1 MSGLIHTPGPWDVH
15 DGDYGPQILAQVPYA
30 DWVVEQGTAKAGELC
45 TSAIATFDSDNAQA
59 DAFLAS
65 KAPELLVAAV
75 ALLDL
80 HGWEP
85 GPEWG
90 EEERA
95 IFQACMNLVGETT
108 DTLCGGKI
116 GERKVIADQAN
127 EALRGARGA
136 APVLS
141 GVSTREDLIYWL
153 GCVDRNGVWT
163 DEDMVS
169 EGWDPMTLDEA
180 WEQVELML
188 DKGGE

>member
-1 MSGLIHTPGPWDVH
+1 MHSPGPWRVEACPEHGGKHPLH
-15 DGDYGPQILAQVPYA
+15 DTRYVRASNGNYVCAMRD
-30 DWVVEQGTAKAGELC
+30 
-45 TSAIATFDSDNAQA
+45 TSTQSA
-59 DAFLAS
+59 DARLIAA
-65 KAPELLVAAV
+65 APELLVAAV

-85 GPEWG
+85 GSEWG
-90 EEERA
+90 EEERE
-95 IFQACMNLVGETT
+95 IFQRCMNLVGETT
-108 DTLCGGKI
+108 DAMCGGKI

-163 DEDMVS
+163 DEDSLAEYCAV
-169 EGWDPMTLDEA
+169 MTLDEA
-180 WEQVELML
+180 WDQVALMCSE
-188 DKGGE
+188 GGE

>member
-1 MSGLIHTPGPWDVH
+1 MHNKGPWYVVRHYGGDGFEVCGRTPDGQAELATVH
-15 DGDYGPQILAQVPYA
+15 EQCEYVPSLPA
-30 DWVVEQGTAKAGELC
+30 EA
-45 TSAIATFDSDNAQA
+45 NARLMA
-59 DAFLAS
+59 A
-65 KAPELLVAAV
+65 APELLVAAV

-85 GPEWG
+85 GSEWG
-90 EEERA
+90 EEERE
-95 IFQACMNLVGETT
+95 IFQRCMNLVGETT
-108 DTLCGGKI
+108 DALCGGKI